1 MDEEKEEEKE
11 DVSVRRKLARNSRN
25 ETFIRRVLLITID
38 SSLRGIDYEKL
49 SDDTRFGSW
58 WINRCYSKIWR
69 EECL

>member
-49 SDDTRFGSW
+49 SDDTRFGS
-58 WINRCYSKIWR
+58 
-69 EECL
+69 